1 MLRLFYKVLLCW
13 VCCIP
18 LFIQTQAVA
27 ATVEKE
33 DTLPLPF
40 FKRFSISTNT
50 VDWVLATPNLGVEWD
65 FSGSTESRFSILLNG
80 RYNWNTHHSI
90 NPRIVYN
97 VAGGNVEFRKYWRT
111 GGPSGN
117 PMPRYTKA
125 NRDETVG
132 LPLWG
137 FRRFRRNLLSGRT
150 FTDPR
155 TWRAYY
161 LGVYAGYEKF
171 TYAFGRKGKQG
182 DSFNFGFSG
191 GWSVPLYPFKDGRS
205 VDLDLG
211 LALGAKMAAYDEFG
225 YDEEYGCY
233 TYKGTKGRHFLPYPV
248 LQEARVSFV
257 FRFRSIGKKVQGGAE
272 RYNEWD
278 TRQLEKRAE
287 RMRKIQHNDSVS
299 LADSVY
305 KAALRA
311 AEEQHRD
318 SVRQARKLQDS
329 LDDLAREQEKALKK
343 QKAEAVKAG
352 KKSRRKKDDEAQL
365 KPAETAA
372 SETEEPKESRKDRK
386 RRRKAEKAEEEQ
398 PVAYEKTAPP
408 ERGAVAE
415 RLRGLTPTRV
425 TSDGKEGRV

>member
-1 MLRLFYKVLLCW
+1 MQRLYCKVLLCMA
-13 VCCIP
+13 CCIL
-18 LFIQTQAVA
+18 LFAQVQVSA

-40 FKRFSISTNT
+40 FKRFSISTNV
-50 VDWVLATPNLGVEWD
+50 VDWVLVTPNLGVELD
-65 FSGSTESRFSILLNG
+65 FFGSTQSRFSILFNG
-80 RYNWNTHHSI
+80 KYNWNTHHSV

-117 PMPRYTKA
+117 PMPRYTKN

-132 LPLWG
+132 LPRWG
-137 FRRFRRNLLSGRT
+137 FQRFRRNVLSGRT

-161 LGVYAGYEKF
+161 VGLYAGYEKF
-171 TYAFGRKGKQG
+171 TYAFGRDGKQG
-182 DSFNFGFSG
+182 DSFNFGVSG

-257 FRFRSIGKKVQGGAE
+257 FRFRSISKKVQGGAE
-272 RYNEWD
+272 RYDKWD

-329 LDDLAREQEKALKK
+329 LDDLAREQEKKLKEQEAAAEESRK
-343 QKAEAVKAG
+343 KGRRKGRKDGKAE
-352 KKSRRKKDDEAQL
+352 EAEV
-365 KPAETAA
+365 KPAEAEAA
-372 SETEEPKESRKDRK
+372 PEADEPKESRKDKK

-398 PVAYEKTAPP
+398 PVAYEQTAPP
-408 ERGAVAE
+408 LKCE
-415 RLRGLTPTRV
+415 
-425 TSDGKEGRV
+425 GKEGRV

>member
-1 MLRLFYKVLLCW
+1 MLRLCYKVLLCV

-18 LFIQTQAVA
+18 LLAQTQAAA

-33 DTLPLPF
+33 DTLHLPF
-40 FKRFSISTNT
+40 FKRFSISTNA

-65 FSGSTESRFSILLNG
+65 FSGSAESRFSILLNG
-80 RYNWNTHHSI
+80 KYNWNTHHSI

-117 PMPRYTKA
+117 PMPRYTKN

-132 LPLWG
+132 LPRWG
-137 FRRFRRNLLSGRT
+137 FQRFRRNVLSGRT

-161 LGVYAGYEKF
+161 VGLYAGYEKF
-171 TYAFGRKGKQG
+171 TYAFGRDGKQG
-182 DSFNFGFSG
+182 DSFNFGVSG

-287 RMRKIQHNDSVS
+287 RMRKVQHNDSVS

-329 LDDLAREQEKALKK
+329 LDDLAREQEKKLKEQETAAEESRK
-343 QKAEAVKAG
+343 KGRRKGRKDGKAE
-352 KKSRRKKDDEAQL
+352 EAEV
-365 KPAETAA
+365 KPAEAEAA
-372 SETEEPKESRKDRK
+372 PEADGPKESRKDKK
-386 RRRKAEKAEEEQ
+386 RRRKAEKAEEAEKEQ
-398 PVAYEKTAPP
+398 PVAYEQTAPP
-408 ERGAVAE
+408 LKCE
-415 RLRGLTPTRV
+415 
-425 TSDGKEGRV
+425 GKEGRV